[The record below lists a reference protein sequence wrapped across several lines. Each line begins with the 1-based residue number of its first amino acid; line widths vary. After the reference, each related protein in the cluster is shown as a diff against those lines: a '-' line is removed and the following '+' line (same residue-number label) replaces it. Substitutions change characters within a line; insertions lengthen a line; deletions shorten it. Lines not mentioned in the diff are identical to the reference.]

1 MNRKNRLRRLRQGLD
16 EGKLDAVFISQP
28 ENRCYLSG
36 FDGSAGFLLI
46 TPEDKILATDSRYT
60 LQAKDQTDYEIFTI
74 TNELSKWL
82 PKLVAELKIKRLGFE
97 AGHITFALYH
107 QLYDI
112 LKKGKP
118 ETKLIPVEGMVE
130 SIRAIKEP
138 EEIELITRA
147 AEIADTAMEYIMDGI
162 QAGMTEREVAWEIE
176 RFMREKGSDSLPFDI
191 IVASGENSA
200 LPHAQ
205 PSAKKINKGEPI
217 MIDIG
222 ARVEGYSSDLSRTI
236 CLGTPDDNFKRL
248 HDIVLG
254 AQLGA
259 IAIIKEGMT
268 GAEADNLSRV
278 IIEEAGYAQNFGH
291 GLGHGVGLA
300 PHESPR
306 LGPNSSDRL
315 AEGMVFTI
323 EPGIYLE
330 GWGGVRIEDLVIME
344 KGKVREI
351 SKARK

>member
-1 MNRKNRLRRLRQGLD
+1 MNRKNRVQRLREGLG
-16 EGKLDAVFISQP
+16 EGKLDAIFISQP
-28 ENRCYLSG
+28 ENRRYLSG

-60 LQAKDQTDYEIFTI
+60 LQAKDQTDCEIFTI

-97 AGHITFALYH
+97 AGHISFALHH

-118 ETKLIPVEGMVE
+118 ETKLIPAEGMVE
-130 SIRAIKEP
+130 SIRAVKEP

-147 AEIADTAMEYIMDGI
+147 AEIADAAMEYAGAKI
-162 QAGMTEREVAWEIE
+162 QAGMTEKEIAWEIE
-176 RFMREKGSDSLPFDI
+176 RFMREKGSESLPFDI

-200 LPHAQ
+200 LPHAK

-217 MIDIG
+217 MIDFG
-222 ARVEGYSSDLSRTI
+222 ARIEGYSSDLSRTI
-236 CLGTPDDNFKRL
+236 CIGTPDDKFKKLR
-248 HDIVLG
+248 DIVLG

-259 IAIIKEGMT
+259 MALIKEEIS
-268 GAEADNLSRV
+268 GAEADNLART

-306 LGPNSSDRL
+306 LGPNSSDKL
-315 AEGMVFTI
+315 INGMVFTI

-344 KGKVREI
+344 EGKTKEI

>member
-1 MNRKNRLRRLRQGLD
+1 MSRKNRIQKLRQGLG
-16 EGKLDAVFISQP
+16 EGELDGIFISQP
-28 ENRCYLSG
+28 ENRRYLSG

-97 AGHITFALYH
+97 AGHITFALHH
-107 QLYDI
+107 QLCDI

-130 SIRAIKEP
+130 SIRAVKET
-138 EEIELITRA
+138 EEIELIARA
-147 AEIADTAMEYIMDGI
+147 AEIADAAMEYVTAKI
-162 QAGMTEREVAWEIE
+162 QAGMTEKEIAWEIE
-176 RFMREKGSDSLPFDI
+176 KFMREKGSESLPFDI

-200 LPHAQ
+200 LPHANR
-205 PSAKKINKGEPI
+205 SEPI

-222 ARVEGYSSDLSRTI
+222 ARIEGYSSDLSRTI
-236 CLGTPDDNFKRL
+236 CLGTADDNFKKL
-248 HDIVLG
+248 HDIILG

-259 IAIIKEGMT
+259 IALIKEGMS
-268 GAEADNLSRV
+268 GAEADNLARV
-278 IIEEAGYAQNFGH
+278 IIEEAGYSFGH

-300 PHESPR
+300 PHELPR
-306 LGPNSSDRL
+306 LGPNSPDRL
-315 AEGMVFTI
+315 LNGMVFTI

-344 KGKVREI
+344 EGKAKEI